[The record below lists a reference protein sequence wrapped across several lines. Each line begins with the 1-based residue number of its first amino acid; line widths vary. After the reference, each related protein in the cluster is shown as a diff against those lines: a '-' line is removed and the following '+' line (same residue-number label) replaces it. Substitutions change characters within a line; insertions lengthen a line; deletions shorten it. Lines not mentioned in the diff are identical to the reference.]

1 MDPNQAQPGSAASTD
16 AQARHAAVH
25 SIDHYALTVPDI
37 AVARQF
43 FTAFGLDVSD
53 TAGGL
58 ELRAADGHRWARILP
73 GARKALAYLSFNC
86 HAADL
91 ERMRAQLA
99 AAGARQADGNMLAQ
113 HGAGADAGIHDKV
126 DASNV
131 NVGAGGDTGAGI
143 PGHDEGIWFF
153 DPDGNLLQVKP
164 GSKTMPDTKSPLD
177 DIHVPA
183 DARGARCRSLLRQV
197 RPRRL
202 SHVLLFTPDVPR
214 AMRFYQ
220 DALGLRLSDCSADII
235 AFMHAPHGCDHHLV
249 AFAKSPA
256 RGWHHASWDVAS
268 VDEVGQGASQM
279 AAAGYKK
286 GWGTGRHVLGSNFFH
301 YVLDPWGSFC
311 EYSADIDYISAGSN
325 WPAGDYPPED
335 SLYQWGPDVPPYFIH
350 NTEAGTESAHE

>member
-1 MDPNQAQPGSAASTD
+1 MDKNQAQPGSAASGG
-16 AQARHAAVH
+16 ASAEHAAAH

-43 FTAFGLDVSD
+43 FTAFGLGVSD
-53 TAGGL
+53 VDDGL

-91 ERMRAQLA
+91 ERIREQLA
-99 AAGARQADGNMLAQ
+99 AAGARPADGNAFAQ
-113 HGAGADAGIHDKV
+113 RDAD
-126 DASNV
+126 
-131 NVGAGGDTGAGI
+131 
-143 PGHDEGIWFF
+143 PGRNTEGIWYF
-153 DPDGNLLQVKP
+153 DPDGNLLQVRP

-177 DIHVPA
+177 NIHVAA
-183 DARGARCRSLLRQV
+183 DERGSRCRSQLAQI

-214 AMRFYQ
+214 AIGFYR
-220 DALGLRLSDCSADII
+220 DALGLRLSDRSGDII
-235 AFMHAPHGCDHHLV
+235 AFLHAPHGCDHHLV
-249 AFAKSPA
+249 AFAKSSA

-311 EYSADIDYISAGSN
+311 EYSADIDYISAGSD

-350 NTEAGTESAHE
+350 NTEAEPEPAHE